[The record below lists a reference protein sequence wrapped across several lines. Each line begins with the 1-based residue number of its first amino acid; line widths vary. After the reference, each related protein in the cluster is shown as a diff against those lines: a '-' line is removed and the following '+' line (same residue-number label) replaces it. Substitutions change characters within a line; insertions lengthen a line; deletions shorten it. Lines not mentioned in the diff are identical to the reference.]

1 MQRHLFEISQLR
13 VGYDRQL
20 LEYFFF
26 CLDISFAAVQRALY
40 AANSANTLS
49 LCASLSSLPSP
60 AIELPGDGNA
70 LGLILG
76 GLVALIHSSPA
87 IGLPGNGNALALTL
101 GGLVALI
108 VSFND

>member
-1 MQRHLFEISQLR
+1 MSI
-13 VGYDRQL
+13 
-20 LEYFFF
+20 FFF
-26 CLDISFAAVQRALY
+26 CLDVSFAAVQRALY

-49 LCASLSSLPSP
+49 LSLTSP
-60 AIELPGDGNA
+60 TIGLPGDGNA

-76 GLVALIHSSPA
+76 GLVALILSSHV

>member
-1 MQRHLFEISQLR
+1 
-13 VGYDRQL
+13 
-20 LEYFFF
+20 
-26 CLDISFAAVQRALY
+26 
-40 AANSANTLS
+40 
-49 LCASLSSLPSP
+49 LSSLTSP
-60 AIELPGDGNA
+60 AIGLPGDGNA

-76 GLVALIHSSPA
+76 GLVALILSSPV